1 MSRRLPRHTIRLV
14 LATLAALLLPSSQA
28 LGHAVLVSS
37 APDSGE
43 RLTTPPTALS
53 LTFSETITLLAGS
66 NVDVVD
72 EQGRSVAAAE
82 AKVSPTDAKVINQPL
97 KSGLADGTYTV
108 QFSIVSADSHTITGQ
123 YVFGIG
129 SAPLQQAVVAKRG
142 GPGETSPWSIAARL
156 VEFICLG
163 GLLGVLAFRWLVWR
177 TPLRRLTPGTDT
189 TRAANWV
196 ARNFWSVFGALA
208 MVTFWAEGYLL
219 VTKSASA
226 LGQSVWATIVD
237 PSGIDQVLRDTRFGD
252 WWQVRVMLLFAVFA
266 IASWEF
272 LAEPSADQDR
282 SEATTTSSVKSATS
296 GRDRPPAHLGRPI
309 PTLLIG
315 AALIVSIVSV
325 SIQGHASTA
334 PLSALQVAADA
345 VHLTA
350 VSIWVTGIALLAWA
364 LYRLPRVAGNQGR
377 VLAARVLARFSR
389 VATVAVAAVLATGT
403 IRSVGE
409 LSAVSQLWETGYG
422 RSIAV
427 KIALLGPIGFL
438 ALRNRRVI
446 AALAGVRQPNNATL
460 TMVRRSVA
468 LEFTVAVAVV
478 IVASLLVSQVPG
490 RVQ

>member
-1 MSRRLPRHTIRLV
+1 MSHRLSRHTIMV
-14 LATLAALLLPSSQA
+14 VVATLVAFLLPSAQA

-37 APDSGE
+37 VPDSGQ

-82 AKVSPTDAKVINQPL
+82 AKLNASDAKVITQPL
-97 KSGLADGTYTV
+97 KSGLADGSYTV
-108 QFSIVSADSHTITGQ
+108 QFRILSADSHTITGQ
-123 YVFGIG
+123 YVFGLG

-142 GPGETSPWSIAARL
+142 GPGETSPWSVAARL

-177 TPLRRLTPGTDT
+177 AVLQRVAPGTDT
-189 TRAANWV
+189 ARATTWA
-196 ARNFWSVFGALA
+196 AKNFWSVFGALA
-208 MVTFWAEGYLL
+208 MVTLWAEGYLL
-219 VTKSASA
+219 ITKSASA
-226 LGQSVWATIVD
+226 LGQSVWATIVA

-272 LAEPSADQDR
+272 LAEPTADKERGETATPKARSAR
-282 SEATTTSSVKSATS
+282 SGKE
-296 GRDRPPAHLGRPI
+296 RPPAYLGRPI
-309 PTLLIG
+309 PTLLMG
-315 AALIVSIVSV
+315 AALIVCIASV

-334 PLSALQVAADA
+334 PLRTLQVTADA

-350 VSIWVTGIALLAWA
+350 VSIWIPGIALLAWA
-364 LYRLPRVAGNQGR
+364 LYRLPRVAGDQGR
-377 VLAARVLARFSR
+377 VLTARVLARFSL
-389 VATVAVAAVLATGT
+389 VATVAVGAVLATGT

-409 LSAVSQLWETGYG
+409 LSAISQLWETGYG
-422 RSIAV
+422 RSIAL
-427 KIALLGPIGFL
+427 KITLLAPIGFL

-446 AALAGVRQPNNATL
+446 AALARVRQPNNATL

-468 LEFTVAVAVV
+468 LEFAVALAVV